1 LKYFCLDIIKDSKAR
16 LLFLSMKRGSPRYL
30 AFWGDGIEIEDGL
43 DRRGKLYDIQKEWS
57 DIV

>member
-1 LKYFCLDIIKDSKAR
+1 
-16 LLFLSMKRGSPRYL
+16 MKRGSPRYL